1 MAVPAVSFNVANPIA
16 LTASGVTVDFDFKNL
31 DYTFLGTES
40 IEATVSGNLLTIP
53 DPNAPFDF
61 ITGFV
66 PNLSAS
72 GELPINIITYPSYNY
87 SAPILF
93 EMSIPIQKG
102 GTVVVRTFEM
112 AIPDFKPSFLYKTKA
127 AIKSS
132 NASFGRKI
140 PQNNVSRKQHPKF

>member
-1 MAVPAVSFNVANPIA
+1 MAVAVSYNVANPIA
-16 LTASGVTVDFDFKNL
+16 LTASGVTVDFDFENL
-31 DYTFLGTES
+31 NYTFLGTES
-40 IEATVSGNLLTIP
+40 IEASVSGTLLTIP
-53 DPNAPFDF
+53 DPNAPFDVV
-61 ITGFV
+61 TGFI

-72 GELPINIITYPSYNY
+72 GEHPINIITYTSYNY
-87 SAPILF
+87 LAPILF
-93 EMSIPIQKG
+93 DMSIPTQKG